1 MKKLILT
8 GLSFLFA
15 ITLTFAQQG
24 TPEEKA
30 TETVTKLTE
39 KLALT
44 EEQQASVY
52 NIVLEQ
58 TTAKYA
64 LKADTTLSEDVVTEQ
79 ISTLTSTADAKI
91 IELLTEEQ
99 KPEFGKYIEERNAKK
114 AEKKSSTEPVQ

>member
-24 TPEEKA
+24 TAEEKA
-30 TETVTKLTE
+30 KETVTTLTE
-39 KLALT
+39 KLTLT

-52 NIVLEQ
+52 NIVLEKA
-58 TTAKYA
+58 TAKYA
-64 LKADTTLSEDVVTEQ
+64 LKADTTLSEDAVKEQ

-91 IELLTEEQ
+91 TELLTDEQ
-99 KPEFGKYIEERNAKK
+99 KAEFAKYVEERNAKK
-114 AEKKSSTEPVQ
+114 EEQPSPIQPVQ